1 MVPLPRRGYV
11 WEPGRW
17 FWTPRG
23 NIWRRGRWRR

>member
-1 MVPLPRRGYV
+1 YV

-23 NIWRRGRWRR
+23 YIWRRGWWRRW